1 MQNEEPGTVMQVV
14 WLEGGEVEVREAATP
29 RADAGEAVVRVR
41 LAGICG
47 TDLELAR
54 GYAAF
59 AGVPGH
65 EFVGEIA
72 AEPSSTDGDAATTW
86 TPGRRV
92 VGELNVRCGACRECA
107 AGRGNHC
114 VRRKVIG
121 IRGRDG
127 AFAEYVRVPLANLH
141 AIPDDVPDEAAVFAE
156 PLAAALA
163 LRDRVQ
169 LEGSERILLVGA
181 GRLGQLVAR
190 ALRTH
195 GCTNLEAVARH
206 ARQRALLAAADV
218 TAVAED
224 DVEHAAY
231 DVTIDTS
238 GSESGLALA
247 RWALRP
253 RGTLIIKS
261 THHGPRDFDFAQLVV
276 DEIAVVGSRCGAFAP
291 ALEHLAGGTID
302 PRPLI
307 DAILPLTDARAA
319 FAAAARP
326 GALKVLLRPGAP

>member
-1 MQNEEPGTVMQVV
+1 MQDKVPGTVMRVT
-14 WLEGGEVEVREAATP
+14 WLEGGELQMREAATP
-29 RADAGEAVVRVR
+29 RVDAGQAVVRVR

-59 AGVPGH
+59 AGIPGH
-65 EFVGEIA
+65 EFVGEVVA
-72 AEPSSTDGDAATTW
+72 APDDDATPW

-92 VGELNVRCGACRECA
+92 VGEINVRCDACRECR
-107 AGRGNHC
+107 AGRDTHC
-114 VRRKVIG
+114 LRRKVIG

-127 AFAEYVRVPLANLH
+127 AFADYVRVPVANLH

-163 LRDRVQ
+163 IRDRVR
-169 LEGSERILLVGA
+169 LDGSERILLVGA

-190 ALRTH
+190 VLRAH
-195 GCTNLEAVARH
+195 GCTKLEAIARH
-206 ARQRALLAAADV
+206 PRQRALLAAADV
-218 TAVAED
+218 PAVAED

-253 RGTLIIKS
+253 RGTLVVKS
-261 THHGPRDFDFAQLVV
+261 THHGARDFDFAQLVV
-276 DEIAVVGSRCGAFAP
+276 DEITVVGSRCGPFAP
-291 ALEHLAGGTID
+291 ALAHLANGTID

-326 GALKVLLRPGAP
+326 GALKILLRPGAP